1 MEQNRWKSPVLWA
14 GIVAQ
19 VVSMLILLDVID
31 SGVGDT
37 VNQIAAG
44 VLQLLALFGVINNP
58 TNSAG
63 L

>member
-19 VVSMLILLDVID
+19 VVSMLILLGVID
-31 SGVGDT
+31 AGVGDT